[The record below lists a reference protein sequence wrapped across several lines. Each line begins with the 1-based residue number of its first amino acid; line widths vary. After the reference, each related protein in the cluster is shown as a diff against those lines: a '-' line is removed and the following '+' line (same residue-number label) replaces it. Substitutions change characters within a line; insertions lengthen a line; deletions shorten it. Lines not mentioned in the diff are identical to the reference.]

1 MKYFSVDYNA
11 PTPMAAI
18 IFSGRTRRNQSS
30 DITTLPAL
38 KPSAKTPNYPRRC
51 DAIMRAMCKTFDVG
65 TEMQVV
71 IYNLLTGGNDTDG
84 WRIVE
89 IRLDCGLLTLCLA
102 NELGVKILA
111 NVHGSQFQKDLVELN
126 FEGPQDELALSLLP
140 ERVRGAVMNDFGKDI
155 FDLRS
160 PSQPNLRSWD
170 LQNRNEI
177 VW

>member
-1 MKYFSVDYNA
+1 MKCFSVDYST
-11 PTPMAAI
+11 PTPMATI
-18 IFSGRTRRNQSS
+18 IFNSHTRRNQK
-30 DITTLPAL
+30 DNVAILPGL
-38 KPSAKTPNYPRRC
+38 KPSVRTPNCSTRC
-51 DAIMRAMCKTFDVG
+51 DAILRAMCKTFDVD
-65 TEMQVV
+65 TEMQVI